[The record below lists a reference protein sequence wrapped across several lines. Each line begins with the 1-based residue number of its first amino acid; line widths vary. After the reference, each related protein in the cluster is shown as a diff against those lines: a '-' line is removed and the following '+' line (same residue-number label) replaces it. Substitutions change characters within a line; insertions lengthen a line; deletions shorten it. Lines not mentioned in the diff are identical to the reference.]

1 MFSICSGDS
10 ALRHLPMCGLRMP
23 MPNGLE
29 QQSFI
34 LSLRSRFAGVN
45 LLLVFR
51 CTGTWK
57 HLCST
62 LGPWQKQKQSLK
74 GNFSHGNCTS
84 GRGQLLIH
92 LHFKLFV
99 VSLKHLIGESR
110 SLAELDIQRLE
121 VPTSKEVVV
130 GAGARE
136 TLSLN
141 SNWNYLS
148 SHKTLP
154 ECAMGKSERSSLGRR
169 VRQRL
174 LFQWPNK
181 DWFKKLLERGK
192 EKERREK
199 SRTIS

>member
-34 LSLRSRFAGVN
+34 LSLRSSSAGVN

-62 LGPWQKQKQSLK
+62 LGPWQKQQQSPK
-74 GNFSHGNCTS
+74 GNFSHGNCSS
-84 GRGQLLIH
+84 GRGQFLVH
-92 LHFKLFV
+92 LHFKLLV

-110 SLAELDIQRLE
+110 SLAELDIQGLE

-136 TLSLN
+136 RLSLN
-141 SNWNYLS
+141 RNWNYLS

-154 ECAMGKSERSSLGRR
+154 EGAMGKSERSSLGRC
-169 VRQRL
+169 VRERL

-181 DWFKKLLERGK
+181 DWLKSYWK
-192 EKERREK
+192 EERRKREGK
-199 SRTIS
+199 NPEL

>member
-1 MFSICSGDS
+1 MGTMFSICSGDS

-74 GNFSHGNCTS
+74 GKFSHGNCTS
-84 GRGQLLIH
+84 GRGQLLIQ
-92 LHFKLFV
+92 LHFKLLV

-130 GAGARE
+130 GARARE

-141 SNWNYLS
+141 SN
-148 SHKTLP
+148 
-154 ECAMGKSERSSLGRR
+154 
-169 VRQRL
+169 
-174 LFQWPNK
+174 
-181 DWFKKLLERGK
+181 
-192 EKERREK
+192 
-199 SRTIS
+199 